1 MNKSKVRSFMLCS
14 LLLATV
20 ALLGFSGQPVAKT
33 LQDIYANNLF
43 TQYLL
48 TGNITGGS
56 GGIQQGSQW
65 IPGLKLT
72 ALPGTSIFGPLT
84 VNNNSGRGPGVKV
97 EDCTG
102 LGSGPGNTFQN
113 GCDIKTYSS
122 DSVGQ
127 IWLTG
132 AAGSSSQGT
141 FTMYMGQTWPEDAI
155 CTLTLIDLYAA
166 WDPKATARIIPDP
179 CTKSGHSCPQE
190 TMTIAWDNNGVAL
203 PYGGGGPGN
212 GINYHCLA
220 LPWLSKA

>member
-1 MNKSKVRSFMLCS
+1 MNKKNGLCFV
-14 LLLATV
+14 LGGVLLASM
-20 ALLGFSGQPVAKT
+20 ALLGFSERAVA
-33 LQDIYANNLF
+33 DAWRNIYANNLF
-43 TQYLL
+43 ARYLF

-72 ALPGTSIFGPLT
+72 ALPGTSIFGPVT

-102 LGSGPGNTFQN
+102 LGTGPGNTFQN

-132 AAGSSSQGT
+132 AADSSSQGT
-141 FTMYMGQTWPEDAI
+141 FTMYMGQTWPADAI
-155 CTLTLIDLYAA
+155 CTLTLIDLYAR

-179 CTKSGHSCPQE
+179 CTKSGHSCPQQ
-190 TMTIAWDNNGVAL
+190 TMTIAWSNNGVPL
-203 PYGGGGPGN
+203 PYGFGGPGN

-220 LPWLSKA
+220 LP